1 MTSPFP
7 SVPDCHGAYPLHYAA
22 QMCASESSKQAQF
35 VECLTSLL
43 EFGAD
48 INVWVGLKVFVYLWI
63 KSKLIMQQ
71 GAVV

>member
-48 INVWVGLKVFVYLWI
+48 INVWVG
-63 KSKLIMQQ
+63 
-71 GAVV
+71 